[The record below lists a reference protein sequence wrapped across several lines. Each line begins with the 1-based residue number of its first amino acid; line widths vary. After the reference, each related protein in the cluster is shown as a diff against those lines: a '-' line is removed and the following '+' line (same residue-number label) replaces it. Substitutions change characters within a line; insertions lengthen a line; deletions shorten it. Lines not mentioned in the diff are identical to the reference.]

1 MHAIFFQIIFFL
13 FFFDSIVFACVRPF
27 YAQTKPKLFFITKIK
42 VEKSTSPPPNFKGC
56 SPYKSPEPEQQQQQS
71 HGIQEYVST
80 GHSSL
85 NNTSTN
91 VPSPNLINNNFNL
104 SSNKSDDLILNT
116 NNQSTVNNIKQST
129 RNNRRIGRHES
140 RYTSGKNLSKINVD
154 FRKKIIK
161 KNVIFHPSLSLRC

>member
-1 MHAIFFQIIFFL
+1 MFSSTTHKKKQNFF
-13 FFFDSIVFACVRPF
+13 
-27 YAQTKPKLFFITKIK
+27 TKIK

-56 SPYKSPEPEQQQQQS
+56 SPYKSPEPEHIQQQLLQN
-71 HGIQEYVST
+71 GIQESVTT

-116 NNQSTVNNIKQST
+116 NNQSTVNNVKQST

-154 FRKKIIK
+154 FRKSLK
-161 KNVIFHPSLSLRC
+161 KNVIFHRHCHCVVWYFNR

>member
-1 MHAIFFQIIFFL
+1 MHAIFFLPNYYL
-13 FFFDSIVFACVRPF
+13 FFFFLIQLFLHVFVHSTHKKK
-27 YAQTKPKLFFITKIK
+27 QFFFTKIK

-56 SPYKSPEPEQQQQQS
+56 SPYKSPEPEHLQQQLLQN
-71 HGIQEYVST
+71 GIQESVIT

-104 SSNKSDDLILNT
+104 SSNKSADLILNT
-116 NNQSTVNNIKQST
+116 NNQSTVNNVKQST

-154 FRKKIIK
+154 FRKSLK
-161 KNVIFHPSLSLRC
+161 KQ

>member
-1 MHAIFFQIIFFL
+1 MFFFCACNFSPQIFLL
-13 FFFDSIVFACVRPF
+13 FFFDSIVFACFSSYIRTNK
-27 YAQTKPKLFFITKIK
+27 QKKNEIFFTKIK
-42 VEKSTSPPPNFKGC
+42 EEKSKSPSPNFKGC
-56 SPYKSPEPEQQQQQS
+56 SPYKSPEPEQQQQQ
-71 HGIQEYVST
+71 HGIQDYVPT

-116 NNQSTVNNIKQST
+116 NNQSTVNNVKQST

-140 RYTSGKNLSKINVD
+140 RYTSGKNLS
-154 FRKKIIK
+154 
-161 KNVIFHPSLSLRC
+161 